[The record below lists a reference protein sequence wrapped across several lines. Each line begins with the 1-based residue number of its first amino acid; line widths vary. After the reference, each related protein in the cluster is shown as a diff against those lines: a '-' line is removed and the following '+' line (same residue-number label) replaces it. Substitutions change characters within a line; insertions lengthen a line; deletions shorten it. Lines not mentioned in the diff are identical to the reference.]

1 MMSVVRSSAL
11 TLVMA
16 IFVGGAA
23 RAGDAARCTIATKP
37 ESEVGKVCASGGRP
51 AAKKD
56 MKDMVKKAKANDQKF
71 TCEGCHK
78 DLDNYALTKNGQEDF
93 KKLVAAQTK

>member
-1 MMSVVRSSAL
+1 MMSVVRSSVL

-16 IFVGGAA
+16 ILAGGAA
-23 RAGDAARCTIATKP
+23 RAGDEAKCTIATKP
-37 ESEVGKVCASGGRP
+37 ESEVGKACASGGRP

-56 MKDMVKKAKANDQKF
+56 MKDMVKKAKANGQKF

-78 DLDNYALTKNGQEDF
+78 DLDNYALTKSGQEDF

>member
-1 MMSVVRSSAL
+1 MMPVVRSSVL
-11 TLVMA
+11 TLVIA
-16 IFVGGAA
+16 ILLGGAA
-23 RAGDAARCTIATKP
+23 RAGGEAKCTIATKP
-37 ESEVGKVCASGGRP
+37 ESEVGKACASGGRP

-56 MKDMVKKAKANDQKF
+56 MKEMVKKAKANGQKF

-78 DLDNYALTKNGQEDF
+78 DLDTYALTKNGQEDF

>member
-1 MMSVVRSSAL
+1 MSHVSRWSAVTVL
-11 TLVMA
+11 TATLLC
-16 IFVGGAA
+16 GSA
-23 RAGDAARCTIATKP
+23 RAGDAAKCAIATKP
-37 ESEVGKVCASGGRP
+37 DTEVGKACATGGRA

-56 MKDMVKKAKANDQKF
+56 MKEMVKKAKANGQKF

>member
-1 MMSVVRSSAL
+1 MIRVVRRSFAAAVLAL
-11 TLVMA
+11 ALLATP
-16 IFVGGAA
+16 A
-23 RAGDAARCTIATKP
+23 RAADTKCTIATKP
-37 ESEVGKVCASGGRP
+37 ETEVGKACASGGRP

-56 MKDMVKKAKANDQKF
+56 MKEMVKKAKANGQKF

>member
-1 MMSVVRSSAL
+1 MAL
-11 TLVMA
+11 LATPLHA
-16 IFVGGAA
+16 
-23 RAGDAARCTIATKP
+23 AGDAKCTIATKP
-37 ESEVGKVCASGGRP
+37 DSEVGKACASGGRA

-56 MKDMVKKAKANDQKF
+56 MKEMVKKAKANGQKF

-93 KKLVAAQTK
+93 KKLVAAQAK

>member
-1 MMSVVRSSAL
+1 MIRFFRSPVLAL
-11 TLVMA
+11 MIATMLV
-16 IFVGGAA
+16 GAA
-23 RAGDAARCTIATKP
+23 RAADDAKCTIATKL
-37 ESEVGKVCASGGRP
+37 ESEVGKACASGGRA

-56 MKDMVKKAKANDQKF
+56 MKEMVKKAKANGQKF

-78 DLDNYALTKNGQEDF
+78 DLDNYALTKDGQEDF